1 MTFLK
6 FLAFTILGYYLLKFL
21 FRLLSPWLMRYA
33 ARKTEEHFK
42 RQFGQAGEPEREEG
56 EISVE
61 KPIRDRPRSSGKKVG
76 EYIEFEEI
84 D

>member
-6 FLAFTILGYYLLKFL
+6 FLAFTILGYYLLKL
-21 FRLLSPWLMRYA
+21 IFRLLSPWLMRYA

-42 RQFGQAGEPEREEG
+42 KRFGQAPGQERQEG
-56 EISVE
+56 EVSVE
-61 KPIRDRPRSSGKKVG
+61 RPQPRRSKPSGDKVG